1 MTGVL
6 VNFAAIFFGGSL
18 GIIFKKFIK
27 ETYAEG
33 IMTGVGL
40 CVMIIGI
47 SSALEHENLLLMVF
61 SIVLGTLIGEIL
73 KIEDRLNKI
82 GDFMGRKLERR
93 GDSSDFSVGFVT
105 TSLIYCVGA
114 MAILGS
120 LEAGLT
126 GDNSTLY
133 AKSILDGITA
143 ILFASTLGIGVLF
156 SSVSVFV
163 YQAILVLASQA
174 LKPIFTDIMITELSA
189 VGGIMIL
196 AIGINILGIK
206 KIKIGN
212 MLPALLGPVIY
223 YLVIGS

>member
-6 VNFAAIFFGGSL
+6 VNFAAIFFGGLL
-18 GIIFKKFIK
+18 GVVFKRFIK
-27 ETYAEG
+27 KSYAEG
-33 IMTGVGL
+33 IMTGIGL

-47 SSALEHENLLLMVF
+47 SSALDHENLLVMVF
-61 SIVLGTLIGEIL
+61 SIAIGTLFGEIL
-73 KIEDRLNKI
+73 SIGDKLNKI

-93 GDSSDFSVGFVT
+93 GEKSDFSVGFVT

-126 GDNSTLY
+126 GNNSTLY

-156 SSVSVFV
+156 SSFSVLI
-163 YQAILVLASQA
+163 YQSILVMASTA

-196 AIGINILGIK
+196 AIGLNILDIK

-223 YLVIGS
+223 YLVTGS